1 MIKYYFLIYLLLPVN
16 HFFELISAEGNETI
30 SYGQDFSSTGAY
42 HVQADFKKGST
53 YPISVEIILIN
64 SKPVS
69 SLIKVLF
76 NFRIT

>member
-30 SYGQDFSSTGAY
+30 SYGRDFSSTGAY

-53 YPISVEIILIN
+53 YPITTYPISVEIISIN
-64 SKPVS
+64 SKPV
-69 SLIKVLF
+69 
-76 NFRIT
+76 